1 MPNQKGA
8 LSREFISLS
17 CSCNGS
23 PLEPSAASVASAK
36 VPSQRNSGVMIPGV
50 QDGKKKQR
58 EVERMGL
65 KVQSKC

>member
-1 MPNQKGA
+1 MVLNQKGS

-17 CSCNGS
+17 LSCNGS

-50 QDGKKKQR
+50 QDGKKNK
-58 EVERMGL
+58 EKWKEWV
-65 KVQSKC
+65 